1 MLYLFT
7 VMEAVIIVIMFLIM
21 FRTRFKGLK
30 AVLSFIL
37 GTAAA
42 SAFTILVINLPLH
55 IKTTL
60 TVAAYTI
67 ACLCVFD
74 IKWQNSLMISL
85 LGCYELIACDIIS
98 ANLIAAAASTPMM
111 SVVTPDSMIYLVLGI
126 ISKLFAMAV
135 VICSAFFLRKLDFN
149 VPLKY
154 SIILNI
160 ILLLLSFANLF
171 FGQITSTVITALD
184 HLQVVVMCSS
194 YMIVMILV
202 LVLFFNL
209 CKYFSTEAELNYSNL
224 KNDFMEQQLEQ
235 QKSAEK
241 SIRTIKHDMLNH
253 LSALDYLNKSG
264 ETERFDSYMKTLIS
278 RTSVPFRNNITG
290 IQMLDAIL
298 SLKYQVAK
306 DNDASIKVNSTG
318 VKHYPDVSEYC
329 LSSIFANLLD
339 NAIEGAGS
347 ADENDREIT
356 VDITENAGCLNVRI
370 TNHYNENA
378 QNDIIAA
385 GKGHIHKGLGISIA
399 KNAAEE
405 NKGMFEYTAENGIFT
420 AMVVLPVSEKTIG

>member
-149 VPLKY
+149 VPL
-154 SIILNI
+154 
-160 ILLLLSFANLF
+160 
-171 FGQITSTVITALD
+171 VITALD

-224 KNDFMEQQLEQ
+224 KNDFLEQQLEQ

-347 ADENDREIT
+347 ADEKDREIT
-356 VDITENAGCLNVRI
+356 VDITENAGCLNARI

>member
-1 MLYLFT
+1 
-7 VMEAVIIVIMFLIM
+7 
-21 FRTRFKGLK
+21 
-30 AVLSFIL
+30 
-37 GTAAA
+37 
-42 SAFTILVINLPLH
+42 
-55 IKTTL
+55 
-60 TVAAYTI
+60 
-67 ACLCVFD
+67 
-74 IKWQNSLMISL
+74 
-85 LGCYELIACDIIS
+85 
-98 ANLIAAAASTPMM
+98 
-111 SVVTPDSMIYLVLGI
+111 
-126 ISKLFAMAV
+126 
-135 VICSAFFLRKLDFN
+135 
-149 VPLKY
+149 
-154 SIILNI
+154 
-160 ILLLLSFANLF
+160 
-171 FGQITSTVITALD
+171 
-184 HLQVVVMCSS
+184 
-194 YMIVMILV
+194 
-202 LVLFFNL
+202 
-209 CKYFSTEAELNYSNL
+209 
-224 KNDFMEQQLEQ
+224 
-235 QKSAEK
+235 
-241 SIRTIKHDMLNH
+241 
-253 LSALDYLNKSG
+253 
-264 ETERFDSYMKTLIS
+264 MKTLIS

-356 VDITENAGCLNVRI
+356 
-370 TNHYNENA
+370 NHYNENA

>member
-1 MLYLFT
+1 
-7 VMEAVIIVIMFLIM
+7 
-21 FRTRFKGLK
+21 
-30 AVLSFIL
+30 
-37 GTAAA
+37 
-42 SAFTILVINLPLH
+42 
-55 IKTTL
+55 
-60 TVAAYTI
+60 
-67 ACLCVFD
+67 
-74 IKWQNSLMISL
+74 
-85 LGCYELIACDIIS
+85 
-98 ANLIAAAASTPMM
+98 
-111 SVVTPDSMIYLVLGI
+111 
-126 ISKLFAMAV
+126 
-135 VICSAFFLRKLDFN
+135 
-149 VPLKY
+149 
-154 SIILNI
+154 
-160 ILLLLSFANLF
+160 
-171 FGQITSTVITALD
+171 
-184 HLQVVVMCSS
+184 
-194 YMIVMILV
+194 
-202 LVLFFNL
+202 
-209 CKYFSTEAELNYSNL
+209 
-224 KNDFMEQQLEQ
+224 
-235 QKSAEK
+235 
-241 SIRTIKHDMLNH
+241 MLNH

-347 ADENDREIT
+347 ADEKDREIT

-405 NKGMFEYTAENGIFT
+405 NNGMFEYTAENGIFT

>member
-30 AVLSFIL
+30 AVLSLIL

-111 SVVTPDSMIYLVLGI
+111 SVVTPDSDSMIYLVLGI

-171 FGQITSTVITALD
+171 FGQITSSVITALD

-224 KNDFMEQQLEQ
+224 KNDFLEQQLEQ

-253 LSALDYLNKSG
+253 LSALDYLNKSPHLRSFQ
-264 ETERFDSYMKTLIS
+264 EQYNRYS
-278 RTSVPFRNNITG
+278 
-290 IQMLDAIL
+290 DA
-298 SLKYQVAK
+298 
-306 DNDASIKVNSTG
+306 
-318 VKHYPDVSEYC
+318 
-329 LSSIFANLLD
+329 
-339 NAIEGAGS
+339 
-347 ADENDREIT
+347 
-356 VDITENAGCLNVRI
+356 
-370 TNHYNENA
+370 
-378 QNDIIAA
+378 
-385 GKGHIHKGLGISIA
+385 
-399 KNAAEE
+399 
-405 NKGMFEYTAENGIFT
+405 
-420 AMVVLPVSEKTIG
+420 

>member
-85 LGCYELIACDIIS
+85 LGCYELIACD
-98 ANLIAAAASTPMM
+98 T
-111 SVVTPDSMIYLVLGI
+111 
-126 ISKLFAMAV
+126 MAV

-224 KNDFMEQQLEQ
+224 KNDFLEQQLEQ

-241 SIRTIKHDMLNH
+241 NIRTIKHDMLNH
-253 LSALDYLNKSG
+253 LYAIDYLKKSG

-356 VDITENAGCLNVRI
+356 VDITENAGCLNARI

>member
-30 AVLSFIL
+30 AVLSLIL

-171 FGQITSTVITALD
+171 FGQITSSVITALD

-224 KNDFMEQQLEQ
+224 KNDFLEQQLEQ

-318 VKHYPDVSEYC
+318 VNNYPD
-329 LSSIFANLLD
+329 ANLLD